1 MINTSNYRKKIL
13 NENVVGLICRVIISF
28 NLQGEAAAGPEAAG
42 RHLLGGH
49 EPRGHLHPRRQVA
62 HLRLDRQGLQ
72 PHGEAASLQGMSRNL
87 IL

>member
-1 MINTSNYRKKIL
+1 MDLPIP
-13 NENVVGLICRVIISF
+13 VIISF

-72 PHGEAASLQGMSRNL
+72 PHGEAAGLQGMSRNL
-87 IL
+87 VLRFKRNLCLESFAL

>member
-1 MINTSNYRKKIL
+1 MMTTSNGKNFGMKL
-13 NENVVGLICRVIISF
+13 PCFVAISF
-28 NLQGEAAAGPEAAG
+28 NLKGQAAASPEAAG
-42 RHLLGGH
+42 RHLMGGH

-72 PHGEAASLQGMSRNL
+72 PHGEAAGLQGMSRNL